1 MGYSMAGKRIGKAE
15 LEDRLDTIMELIIKG
30 MQRRDIWQYITSPT
44 SKITWGIALRTLDRY
59 ISQASDRLIE
69 ASQIHREKEVG
80 TAIKRLEF
88 LWSRNLMIQDYKAA
102 LGVIRERSKLLG
114 LNEPEKH
121 DIRQE
126 IDAHI
131 DPDEFDRS
139 ILALSETLGDILS
152 RPLDSERDPLD
163 PPE

>member
-1 MGYSMAGKRIGKAE
+1 MAGKRPTAAEKAIRINKVE
-15 LEDRLDTIMELIIKG
+15 SYIITGMDRGE
-30 MQRRDIWQYITSPT
+30 IWQYVSNPEGKGFIDVS
-44 SKITWGIALRTLDRY
+44 IRTLDRY
-59 ISQASDRLIE
+59 LAAAKDRIEKLSETNREYEIGQA
-69 ASQIHREKEVG
+69 K
-80 TAIKRLEF
+80 KRLDLLF
-88 LWSRNLMIQDYKAA
+88 KRNLSIQDYKAA

-121 DIRQE
+121 DIHQE

-131 DPDEFDRS
+131 DPDELDRS

-152 RPLDSERDPLD
+152 RSMDPEQSPLD